1 MTTPSSIVS
10 FGLRLE
16 AGASA
21 QGYSLAG
28 GPLLRS
34 SLFEESLHPHAR
46 DRRVLRMAISAI
58 LPGRHQGSLEIAISG
73 RPALLSA
80 LVGGGATAWVLAAGR
95 TTGVDL
101 QNPRVNEL
109 FPKRRN
115 TRVKAYVLERLG
127 LVTRS
132 CT

>member
-58 LPGRHQGSLEIAISG
+58 LPGRFQSSLEIPIS
-73 RPALLSA
+73 LLFA
-80 LVGGGATAWVLAAGR
+80 LVGGGATAWVLAVGAQR
-95 TTGVDL
+95 
-101 QNPRVNEL
+101 PE
-109 FPKRRN
+109 
-115 TRVKAYVLERLG
+115 
-127 LVTRS
+127 
-132 CT
+132 